1 MKSICNIIYLL
12 FGAIGG
18 YFVSQLLHLVST
30 DLITSGNSG
39 DYFYTFNVMGIILI
53 GTFFYRYCSKI
64 IKSIMNSSSKK
75 PIRDISEKINLVAY
89 VLSLVLNCYFIL
101 NEITTGDTPLFATII
116 IAISVIILVA
126 ILFDIGEYY
135 VAPVKLNSKKVDKQ
149 VIKENKKRFLF
160 NILGLIMGIVFT
172 VIIVLLHRFVFTYF
186 INEKEINSIFKVCI
200 VLIGAIILTILINFI
215 IMQISKKSYNK
226 KFKYYYTI
234 KDYFVDSFNAVYT
247 ILSYVLFVSV
257 LDMNYYSAFVYVLAI
272 KIILLFFLPSSKNP
286 DYIPSASSS
295 NEFSY
300 YDKYIKNNN
309 NSRKDD
315 IKFGYLS
322 GGGSYFSMNLAPGIN
337 TTTYTDKNGNKT
349 EVTSIDIIDNIG
361 YKSVKKK

>member
-75 PIRDISEKINLVAY
+75 PIRDISEKINLVVY

-126 ILFDIGEYY
+126 ILFDI
-135 VAPVKLNSKKVDKQ
+135 KLNSKKVDKQ
-149 VIKENKKRFLF
+149 VIKENKKRLLF

-172 VIIVLLHRFVFTYF
+172 VIIVLLHRFVFAYL
-186 INEKEINSIFKVCI
+186 IDEKEINSIFKVCI

-247 ILSYVLFVSV
+247 ILSYVLFISV
-257 LDMNYYSAFVYVLAI
+257 LDMNYYLAFMYVLVI

-309 NSRKDD
+309 SSRKDD

-349 EVTSIDIIDNIG
+349 EVTSIDITDNIR
-361 YKSVKKK
+361 YKSVNKK